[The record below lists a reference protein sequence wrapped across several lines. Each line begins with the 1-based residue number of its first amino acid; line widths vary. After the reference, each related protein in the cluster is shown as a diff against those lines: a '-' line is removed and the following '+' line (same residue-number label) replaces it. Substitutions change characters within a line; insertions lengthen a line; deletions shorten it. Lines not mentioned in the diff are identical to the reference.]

1 MEKKISRQFVED
13 RATVLN
19 LLPVSS
25 KMQIPGPYYSITMSM
40 SCLKDLTFGFEFGSV
55 NPREQFP
62 VTEFPDRIVKLDV
75 SLNELE
81 ELRADSLLEFVNL
94 LELDAS
100 LNSLTSIDGV
110 GVLLNLV
117 VVNLSYNGIKE
128 VKAIGKC
135 TQLTILNISSNQIA
149 TLKDFPTLAN
159 LTQLHL
165 DSNKLHSLDGIQ
177 SLCQLHE
184 LYIENNEI
192 SSLLPLSSSL
202 TLNVLD
208 ASNNKIQSL
217 RETLQVLSGLYRL
230 TQLKLKGNPLTR
242 DNRYSTAIKQN
253 TTVQILDNHLLNVP
267 TNIQHISKHNWL
279 LKNHLLERGN
289 TREGL
294 KDIAKQSCLEKLQS
308 KRSETEN
315 RIRHFHGRILNLQED
330 LKDYEHTLR
339 AEIENCIRYIDAI
352 PQENFNSIEP
362 SKVPIAVEQYLF
374 TKFWNRWEHGKRKPQ
389 NLPFRD
395 LKNPE
400 EVLETKD
407 RRL

>member
-165 DSNKLHSLDGIQ
+165 DSNKVMDQ
-177 SLCQLHE
+177 
-184 LYIENNEI
+184 
-192 SSLLPLSSSL
+192 
-202 TLNVLD
+202 
-208 ASNNKIQSL
+208 
-217 RETLQVLSGLYRL
+217 
-230 TQLKLKGNPLTR
+230 
-242 DNRYSTAIKQN
+242 
-253 TTVQILDNHLLNVP
+253 
-267 TNIQHISKHNWL
+267 
-279 LKNHLLERGN
+279 
-289 TREGL
+289 
-294 KDIAKQSCLEKLQS
+294 
-308 KRSETEN
+308 
-315 RIRHFHGRILNLQED
+315 
-330 LKDYEHTLR
+330 
-339 AEIENCIRYIDAI
+339 
-352 PQENFNSIEP
+352 
-362 SKVPIAVEQYLF
+362 
-374 TKFWNRWEHGKRKPQ
+374 
-389 NLPFRD
+389 
-395 LKNPE
+395 
-400 EVLETKD
+400 
-407 RRL
+407 